1 MPQVVLYFAGWNLN
15 RDGRQH
21 TGEVSSLP
29 WEHVSGINHA
39 FWAVEPADGAS
50 ESSFERKKRGAP
62 ARTAWRLVPLH
73 PECDEGDTQPSAVCP
88 ELPRSHF
95 AQYAALHGR
104 WPEVQILLSIGGWT
118 RCGYFSEMAHTP
130 EGRAGFIKEC
140 LALLR
145 RRSWLAGL
153 DIDWEYPACARAADE
168 SDPDG
173 DEGCC
178 VFGTPEEDRANFTA
192 LLRELRAAMDGAFGK
207 NAKKLTACASGAPD
221 TLSRQDWA
229 GAVPYL
235 DQINLMTYDLAGAWD
250 GVSGHASCAARAA
263 RAAGFLIEKGV
274 PAEKLCIGTPLYAT
288 AKRLCALPEAGA
300 DTVGAAVGPER
311 PTRALLTQAR
321 LRELEAEAVSG
332 YTLRQENGRFFID
345 SRFDRGGRGW
355 HMEYSERD
363 GAAWMYNDDPDSPYA
378 RWFLSYENPLSLQ
391 KKLDWI
397 LEKKLAGLIVW
408 EADED
413 TEQFEFLAQMD
424 ARLREK

>member
-29 WEHVSGINHA
+29 WERVSGINHA

-95 AQYAALHGR
+95 AQYAALHAR

-153 DIDWEYPACARAADE
+153 DIDWEYPACARRRMKATRTE
-168 SDPDG
+168 
-173 DEGCC
+173 
-178 VFGTPEEDRANFTA
+178 T
-192 LLRELRAAMDGAFGK
+192 RAA
-207 NAKKLTACASGAPD
+207 ACLEHPRKIAPI
-221 TLSRQDWA
+221 SRR
-229 GAVPYL
+229 
-235 DQINLMTYDLAGAWD
+235 
-250 GVSGHASCAARAA
+250 SCASCAR
-263 RAAGFLIEKGV
+263 RWTVRSEK
-274 PAEKLCIGTPLYAT
+274 
-288 AKRLCALPEAGA
+288 
-300 DTVGAAVGPER
+300 
-311 PTRALLTQAR
+311 
-321 LRELEAEAVSG
+321 
-332 YTLRQENGRFFID
+332 
-345 SRFDRGGRGW
+345 
-355 HMEYSERD
+355 M
-363 GAAWMYNDDPDSPYA
+363 
-378 RWFLSYENPLSLQ
+378 Q
-391 KKLDWI
+391 KS
-397 LEKKLAGLIVW
+397 
-408 EADED
+408 
-413 TEQFEFLAQMD
+413 
-424 ARLREK
+424 